1 MLGIIDSKH
10 AKITG
15 MFKSKEKPLKI
26 LLYYTK
32 KCPPHLLGVTL
43 FDQRASLRIY
53 ARRRTVCAYGFV

>member
-15 MFKSKEKPLKI
+15 MFKSEAKPLKI

-32 KCPPHLLGVTL
+32 KMPAALIRGY
-43 FDQRASLRIY
+43 II
-53 ARRRTVCAYGFV
+53 